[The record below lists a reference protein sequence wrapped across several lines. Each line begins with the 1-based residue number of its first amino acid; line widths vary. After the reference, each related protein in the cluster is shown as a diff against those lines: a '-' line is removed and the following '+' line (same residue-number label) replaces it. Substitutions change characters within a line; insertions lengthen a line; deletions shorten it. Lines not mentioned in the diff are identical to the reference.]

1 MIFNKRV
8 LVGYLMVIF
17 LASIVACQSIPK
29 QYRGATTEPD
39 CQILLL
45 EDGPHEGAWQTFDL
59 TIEYT
64 YEKKTSML
72 QLSGVAEVGE
82 HYLGM
87 YHELSS
93 LYLTLYYLDTDT
105 KVLES
110 KLILH
115 VFYEK
120 IDDKFKFKHNLE
132 IPPETTSIT
141 FGYDGSVFGSSGG
154 LGADRDR
161 FAKKPSYKAVAG
173 LEAKCKQAKT
183 KKLLAP

>member
-1 MIFNKRV
+1 MVFNKRV

-29 QYRGATTEPD
+29 QYRGATVEPD

-64 YEKKTSML
+64 YEKKPGIL
-72 QLSGVAEVGE
+72 QLSGVAEVSD
-82 HYLGM
+82 HYI
-87 YHELSS
+87 ELYDRLRS
-93 LYLTLYYLDTDT
+93 LYLTLYYLDTKT

-110 KLILH
+110 KLILIAPSINI
-115 VFYEK
+115 EG
-120 IDDKFKFKHNLE
+120 KFKFKHNLE

-141 FGYDGSVFGSSGG
+141 FGYDGRVGAGRDGG
-154 LGADRDR
+154 DI
-161 FAKKPSYKAVAG
+161 FMKHPSYKAVTG

-183 KKLLAP
+183 KKLLTP